1 MASKTVKS
9 SIFNKLYSIL
19 DQVEKALIVW
29 FQKLSIPPPRKGF
42 FLRLLHLSG
51 NSSQAS
57 YIYLSFW
64 AFENPPPPRN
74 FQSLLCG
81 KYGYF
86 LELHIVTLINFF
98 ISECRF
104 NSCLLKCGD
113 NVIVSGGNDEYFVG
127 CIEKLYKLEEA
138 KDPNRAVVQWYF
150 TYEELMKL
158 NKKVAVDVPEPWR
171 ELFLPCSEHV
181 KGSMEDIDAE
191 TISRKCTV
199 LKLKLK
205 DLPPDSLNCDKEKD
219 LFYVRYKFDHHY
231 NLYPV
236 NKKIAGESSLKREP
250 SLTITLSNTKTPKA
264 SSRRLSSRNQTPL
277 QENTFDNARETP
289 QAKRTPARRK
299 RELHFNQNKYRK
311 IT

>member
-1 MASKTVKS
+1 MKIISVQMSFEIHFCCGNLPLCSGVIVVPSGPKS
-9 SIFNKLYSIL
+9 HTFMVILCSVL
-19 DQVEKALIVW
+19 DQVEKALIVN
-29 FQKLSIPPPRKGF
+29 LIIF
-42 FLRLLHLSG
+42 F
-51 NSSQAS
+51 
-57 YIYLSFW
+57 
-64 AFENPPPPRN
+64 
-74 FQSLLCG
+74 
-81 KYGYF
+81 
-86 LELHIVTLINFF
+86 V
-98 ISECRF
+98 SECRF

-127 CIEKLYKLEEA
+127 CIAKLYKLEEA

-150 TYEELMKL
+150 TYEELIKL
-158 NKKVAVDVPEPWR
+158 SKKVAVDVPEPWR

-236 NKKIAGESSLKREP
+236 NKKVAGESLLKREP

-264 SSRRLSSRNQTPL
+264 TSRRFSSRNQTPL
-277 QENTFDNARETP
+277 HENTCYKARETP
-289 QAKRTPARRK
+289 QAKKTPARRK
-299 RELHFNQNKYRK
+299 RELHFNQNKTIKFRK
-311 IT
+311 ISPSMCKPLQI

>member
-1 MASKTVKS
+1 MKR
-9 SIFNKLYSIL
+9 SIFNKLYSIR
-19 DQVEKALIVW
+19 DQVKIALIV
-29 FQKLSIPPPRKGF
+29 
-42 FLRLLHLSG
+42 
-51 NSSQAS
+51 NS
-57 YIYLSFW
+57 
-64 AFENPPPPRN
+64 
-74 FQSLLCG
+74 
-81 KYGYF
+81 
-86 LELHIVTLINFF
+86 INFF

-104 NSCLLKCGD
+104 NGCLLKCGD

-127 CIEKLYKLEEA
+127 CIEKLYKHEEA

-158 NKKVAVDVPEPWR
+158 NKKVAVDVAEPWR

-205 DLPPDSLNCDKEKD
+205 DLPPDSLNCDKEED

-250 SLTITLSNTKTPKA
+250 GLTISLSNTKTPKA

-277 QENTFDNARETP
+277 QGNTFDKARETP

-299 RELHFNQNKYRK
+299 SELHFNQSKYCK
-311 IT
+311 ILKLSTLPCISPPN

>member
-1 MASKTVKS
+1 MYFKIHFCCGNLPLCGGVIAFPSGPKSHTFTV
-9 SIFNKLYSIL
+9 IL
-19 DQVEKALIVW
+19 CSVLDRVEKALVV
-29 FQKLSIPPPRKGF
+29 
-42 FLRLLHLSG
+42 
-51 NSSQAS
+51 N
-57 YIYLSFW
+57 
-64 AFENPPPPRN
+64 
-74 FQSLLCG
+74 
-81 KYGYF
+81 
-86 LELHIVTLINFF
+86 LINFF

-127 CIEKLYKLEEA
+127 CIEKLYKHEEA

-150 TYEELMKL
+150 TYEELIKL
-158 NKKVAVDVPEPWR
+158 SKKVAVDVPEPWR

-236 NKKIAGESSLKREP
+236 NKKIAGESSSKREP

-299 RELHFNQNKYRK
+299 RELHYNENKYRK